1 MIDYRHIYI
10 LNGQKQSGKSIIGCL
25 FGLCPS
31 AIVLDNFVVPETRSE
46 IILYLKERLS
56 SFNPEWYTKI
66 NWPTFVMLI
75 ILKDSDNIDE
85 HILLDAMNE
94 ITIYSLIHSPTLL
107 VEPFEPYSMRL
118 SDIPISILHCK
129 RGY

>member
-10 LNGQKQSGKSIIGCL
+10 LNGQKRSGKSTLGCL
-25 FGLCPS
+25 VRLCPS
-31 AIVLDNFVVPETRSE
+31 AIVLDNFVVPEIKDE

-56 SFNPEWYTKI
+56 SFDPEWYTKI
-66 NWPTFVMLI
+66 NWATFIILI

-85 HILLDAMNE
+85 HNLIAAMDE
-94 ITIYSLIHSPTLL
+94 ITIYSLIDSNSDKLG
-107 VEPFEPYSMRL
+107 YDSMRL
-118 SDIPISILHCK
+118 SNIPISVLHCK